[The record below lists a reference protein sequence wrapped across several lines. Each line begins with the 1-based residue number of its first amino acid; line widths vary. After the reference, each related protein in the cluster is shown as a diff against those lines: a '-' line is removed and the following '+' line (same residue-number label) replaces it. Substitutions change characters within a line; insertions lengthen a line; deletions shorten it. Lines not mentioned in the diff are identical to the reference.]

1 MLRIGTKPI
10 RPILNSILLVMVLSL
25 AAGCRSESGKNA
37 GTLEDIQVDEAIFD
51 DISTAKKI
59 FYSLPSPLETAK
71 IIQLAGAKYD
81 EQLLNPVSGADRYT
95 TNRSMALNLGIY
107 STDMSFA
114 SLFDQTQT
122 TITYMDAAKKMADGL
137 GILDAID
144 ENTIQRLEENIN
156 NREVIMDIISETF
169 MSSSSYLKENDRD
182 GVATIVLVGGWVEG
196 LYIATQLVAGKPL
209 QGNKL
214 AERLL
219 EQKLSFEILEK
230 LLAQNA
236 GDSDVIKVSK
246 ELEPLRAA
254 FDKVQVKSTEVSPEK
269 DQNSNVTLL
278 KSKTEY
284 TVDDATFNEIL
295 TSVNNIRSSFIL

>member
-1 MLRIGTKPI
+1 MVRNCK
-10 RPILNSILLVMVLSL
+10 LNTRTLHIALAVFLSCSL
-25 AAGCRSESGKNA
+25 AGCRSQSSKNA
-37 GTLEDIQVDEAIFD
+37 NELEDIKVDEAIFD

-81 EQLLNPVSGADRYT
+81 EQLLNPISGADRYT

-122 TITYMDAAKKMADGL
+122 TINYMDAAKKMADGL

-196 LYIATQLVAGKPL
+196 LYIASQLVGDKPVK
-209 QGNKL
+209 GNKL
-214 AERLL
+214 AERVL

-230 LLAQNA
+230 LLSQNA
-236 GDSDVIKVSK
+236 DDKDIMDISK
-246 ELEPLRAA
+246 ELNPLRQA

-269 DQNSNVTLL
+269 DKNSNVTLL
-278 KSKTEY
+278 KSQTEF
-284 TVDDATFNEIL
+284 TVDDAAFKEIL
-295 TSVNNIRSSFIL
+295 TSVTNLRSSFIL